1 MHGHSPFIDA
11 AAVEAWD
18 AWFRWRE
25 RERLHDLSIEAT
37 WRRVA
42 DALCGERGLR
52 ASRERDELFTALAS
66 WQLLLDER
74 ILESAGTA
82 AQEWPDDRL
91 VAMLNLPMFV
101 RGAFSA
107 HPQFDAAA
115 FEAVAGLAVR
125 ALDDA
130 LLLAREARAPAPRLR
145 IGMIGLADALL
156 MLGLPYGAEAARRQ
170 AGVFA
175 RALAQGCLRGTARL
189 AAERGGLP
197 GPRQETI
204 HRARLRGIAEPL
216 LEEVCAHGVRHAGLT
231 AISAQPRLALLANNV
246 ADALEPLSGAN
257 HIRHVASHGQDRA
270 IRSSGYALTLLRR
283 MQPFRAGATPV
294 DTAATVP
301 LRARLAMHDAVRP
314 WIDEPL
320 AFPLAQAE
328 PVQTH

>member
-1 MHGHSPFIDA
+1 MHGYSPFIDA

-25 RERLHDLSIEAT
+25 HDRLHDLSIEAT

-42 DALCGERGLR
+42 DALCGERGMW
-52 ASRERDELFTALAS
+52 ASRERNELFTALAS

-74 ILESAGTA
+74 ILESAGTPGRR
-82 AQEWPDDRL
+82 WPDDRL
-91 VAMLNLPMFV
+91 VAALNLPMFV

-107 HPQFDAAA
+107 HPQFDESA

-130 LLLAREARAPAPRLR
+130 LLLARNAHAPAPRLR

-175 RALAQGCLRGTARL
+175 RALAHGCLRGTVRL
-189 AAERGGLP
+189 AAERGGQPDWTQQTL
-197 GPRQETI
+197 R
-204 HRARLRGIAEPL
+204 RARLRGIAGPL
-216 LEEVCAHGVRHAGLT
+216 LEETALHGVRHAGLT
-231 AISAQPRLALLANNV
+231 AITAQPRLALLANNV
-246 ADALEPLSGAN
+246 ADALEPLPGAN
-257 HIRHVASHGQDRA
+257 HVRHVASHGQDRA

-283 MQPFRAGATPV
+283 MQPLRAGAMHV

-314 WIDEPL
+314 WIDEPF